1 MSEKYLIFGATGSV
15 GSSLAE
21 QLKNSGNDIHLI
33 ARNENEVKTIAEKLG
48 CTYTVADV
56 LEEGFIEKVKSD
68 ISEIK
73 GIAYCVGSIDLKP
86 LRMVTEADM
95 NKCMKLNL
103 YSAIEAI
110 KGFQESLKKNKGSVV
125 LFSTVAAQ
133 RGFTNHTIIA
143 SAKAAVEGLT
153 VTLAAEF
160 APHIRVNCIA
170 PSLSKSKI
178 AEPMLKNPAIADGI
192 AKAHPLKR
200 LGEGKDSAALA
211 KFLIT
216 EESSWITGQIIAVD
230 GQGPAAAALAVLCS
244 RHINFP
250 IMTGCAAGV
259 NIVNFA
265 KTESPF
271 LLWLPM

>member
-21 QLKNSGNDIHLI
+21 QLINSGNDIHLI
-33 ARNENEVKTIAEKLG
+33 ARNEIEVKAIGERLD
-48 CTYTVADV
+48 CSYTVVDV
-56 LEEGFIEKVKSD
+56 LDDGFIEKIKAD
-68 ISEIK
+68 IEDIK

-86 LRMVTEADM
+86 LRAVTETDL

-110 KGFQESLKKNKGSVV
+110 KGYQESLKKNKGSVV

-143 SAKAAVEGLT
+143 STKAAVEGLT

-160 APHIRVNCIA
+160 APNIRVNCIA

-178 AEPMLKNPAIADGI
+178 AEPMLKNTSIAEGI

-200 LGEGKDSAALA
+200 LGEGKDSASLA
-211 KFLIT
+211 RFLMT

-230 GQGPAAAALAVLCS
+230 GGRSKLS
-244 RHINFP
+244 
-250 IMTGCAAGV
+250 
-259 NIVNFA
+259 
-265 KTESPF
+265 
-271 LLWLPM
+271 

>member
-21 QLKNSGNDIHLI
+21 QLKNSGNDIHLV
-33 ARNENEVKTIAEKLG
+33 ARNESEVKVIAEKLG
-48 CTYTVADV
+48 CSYTVADV
-56 LEEGFIEKVKSD
+56 LEDGFIEKVKSD
-68 ISEIK
+68 VNEIK

-110 KGFQESLKKNKGSVV
+110 KEFQETLKKNKGSVV

-160 APHIRVNCIA
+160 APNIRVNCIA

-178 AEPMLKNPAIADGI
+178 AEPMLKNPAIAEGI

-230 GQGPAAAALAVLCS
+230 GGRSKLS
-244 RHINFP
+244 
-250 IMTGCAAGV
+250 
-259 NIVNFA
+259 
-265 KTESPF
+265 
-271 LLWLPM
+271 

>member
-21 QLKNSGNDIHLI
+21 QLKNSGNDIHLV
-33 ARNENEVKTIAEKLG
+33 ARNEIEVKAIAEKLG
-48 CTYTVADV
+48 CSYTVADV
-56 LEEGFIEKVKSD
+56 LEDGFIEKVKSD
-68 ISEIK
+68 ISDIK
-73 GIAYCVGSIDLKP
+73 GVAYCVGSIDLKP

-178 AEPMLKNPAIADGI
+178 AEPMLKNPAIAEGI

-230 GQGPAAAALAVLCS
+230 GGRSKLS
-244 RHINFP
+244 
-250 IMTGCAAGV
+250 
-259 NIVNFA
+259 
-265 KTESPF
+265 
-271 LLWLPM
+271 

>member
-21 QLKNSGNDIHLI
+21 QLKNSGNDIHLV
-33 ARNENEVKTIAEKLG
+33 ARNESEVKVISEKLG
-48 CTYTVADV
+48 CSYTVADV
-56 LEEGFIEKVKSD
+56 LEDGFIEKVKSD
-68 ISEIK
+68 INDIK

-160 APHIRVNCIA
+160 APNIRVNCIA

-178 AEPMLKNPAIADGI
+178 AEPMLKNPTIAEGI

-216 EESSWITGQIIAVD
+216 EGSSWITGQIIAVD
-230 GQGPAAAALAVLCS
+230 GGRSKLS
-244 RHINFP
+244 
-250 IMTGCAAGV
+250 
-259 NIVNFA
+259 
-265 KTESPF
+265 
-271 LLWLPM
+271 